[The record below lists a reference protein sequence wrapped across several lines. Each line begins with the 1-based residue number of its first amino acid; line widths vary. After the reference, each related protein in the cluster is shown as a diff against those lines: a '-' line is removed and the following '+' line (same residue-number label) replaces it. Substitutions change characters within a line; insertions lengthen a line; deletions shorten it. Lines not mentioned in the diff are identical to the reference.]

1 MKYNVTLKTTVD
13 AASAEAAEQM
23 VFDKATGDVDV
34 TAVPTKE
41 WLVTV
46 DYTSCL
52 SFRVTVHAES
62 AEDAE
67 SKAHELVEK
76 ASFFDGIPGVLDLAE
91 FGHILTDIDLDAYDA
106 EPAGDDERAEP
117 TEPATATGTS
127 AA

>member
-1 MKYNVTLKTTVD
+1 MKYNVSLEATVE

-23 VFDKATGDVDV
+23 VFDKAAGDVDV

-41 WLVTV
+41 WLVSV

-52 SFRVTVHAES
+52 TFRVTVHAES

-67 SKAHELVEK
+67 SKADELVAK

-91 FGHILTDIDLDAYDA
+91 FGHVLTDRIEAYDA
-106 EPAGDDERAEP
+106 EPADDDEKAEP
-117 TEPATATGTS
+117 TEPATATETS